1 MIATTKPET
10 EQRSAWSD
18 ERLVREC
25 LAGNEEA
32 WSALIDKYKKLIYSI
47 PLKWNLSRDDAND
60 IFQAVCVDLYSELSR
75 LREPR
80 ALPKWLIQTTL
91 HKCARLKQK
100 QSRFVDDEIT
110 DDLMPSG
117 PGADRIVEEVEREQI
132 LRDAISGVPAR
143 CAQMIRMLFFE
154 SPSRPYNQIA
164 RELGLATGSIG
175 FIRGRCLDKLRKQL
189 EALGFAPRRRLR

>member
-1 MIATTKPET
+1 MIATFRPNV
-10 EQRSAWSD
+10 EQKSAWSD

-25 LAGNEEA
+25 LAGSEEA

-47 PLKWNLSRDDAND
+47 PVKWNLSRDDAND
-60 IFQAVCVDLYSELSR
+60 IFQAVCVDLCSELAR
-75 LREPR
+75 LRELR

-100 QSRFVDDEIT
+100 QSRFVGEEISDEHIP
-110 DDLMPSG
+110 LV
-117 PGADRIVEEVEREQI
+117 PGADRIVEEVEQEQI
-132 LRDAISGVPAR
+132 LRDAIGGVPAR

-154 SPSRPYNQIA
+154 FPARPYNEIA
-164 RELGLATGSIG
+164 TELGLATGSIG

-189 EALGFAPRRRLR
+189 ESLGFTRKRRR